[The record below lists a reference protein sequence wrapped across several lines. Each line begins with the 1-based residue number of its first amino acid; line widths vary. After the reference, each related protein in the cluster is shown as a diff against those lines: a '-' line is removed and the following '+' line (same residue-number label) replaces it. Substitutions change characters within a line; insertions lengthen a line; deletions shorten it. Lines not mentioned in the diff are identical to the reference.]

1 MSSELRAGRDV
12 TQTEVTR
19 STIVQCSC
27 GVQLTVSPLV
37 LIRFGILDPVTGK
50 IVWCMQLFVEPYD
63 TTKA

>member
-19 STIVQCSC
+19 STIVQCNC

-37 LIRFGILDPVTGK
+37 LIRFGILDPLTGK